1 MIDKNINFINIKS
14 GLEYRSDYMLISVNE
29 NDFKEKVNIR
39 FNNITEGINRF
50 ESKTLESDNS
60 YNFEKSIIDF
70 LQEAVKLNGVENS
83 YVDFYYNVLEK
94 GEKMRFKELLN
105 CEDKKFIEKFESENS
120 EGGIYYNLTL
130 ESIPFIA
137 RITTREV
144 LFSTIYFTKE
154 PFTIWGNYNQKFP
167 VFYKERGVH
176 DKYEN
181 IAKSLKLKIV

>member
-1 MIDKNINFINIKS
+1 
-14 GLEYRSDYMLISVNE
+14 MLISVNE
-29 NDFKEKVNIR
+29 NDFKDKVNIR

-50 ESKTLESDNS
+50 EKKVLENDKSDD
-60 YNFEKSIIDF
+60 FEKSIISF

-83 YVDFYYNVLEK
+83 YVDFYYNILEDD
-94 GEKMRFKELLN
+94 EKRRFKELL
-105 CEDKKFIEKFESENS
+105 DLRDTDFIEKFECKNS

-167 VFYKERGVH
+167 VFYKEIGVH